1 MSGGRTVVV
10 SVSLRDLR
18 VSLERSHARKEK
30 TREAEPVPRAEGSL
44 GLRYSRVTV
53 QQVA

>member
-1 MSGGRTVVV
+1 MG

-30 TREAEPVPRAEGSL
+30 AREEAEPVPRADGSL
-44 GLRYSRVTV
+44 RLRYSRVTV